1 MKQNNNPPL
10 EEQINFIDLALQIKE
25 SKNLIFWTT
34 LIFTLSALI
43 YAIQKPDLYK
53 TTILLTPTTLQ
64 YPSGVEEPI
73 HPIKET
79 LSNIKVQQIY
89 EEFNKQRELISLTF
103 SIFENQL
110 IKVVCTSESK
120 NENLFRLNE
129 YIEDLASNDNIKAN
143 MHIQKMQK
151 EYTRMIASLE
161 REINFI
167 TTIESQKLTDLRKQF
182 QLLETQQNEDLSI
195 QTRVSTLRQINEH
208 QSSTRVFKLTEEQKA
223 LEFEMQDLNEINII
237 LAKIDLESTQTIST
251 KIALITALGF
261 FGGLFT
267 SLILMLFNKL
277 SLSLR
282 SQKL

>member
-10 EEQINFIDLALQIKE
+10 EEQINFTDLALQIKE

-43 YAIQKPDLYK
+43 YAMQKPDLYK

-73 HPIKET
+73 QPINET
-79 LSNIKVQQIY
+79 LSNLKVKQIY
-89 EEFNKQRELISLTF
+89 EEFNKKREFIGLTF

-120 NENLFRLNE
+120 NENLFRVNE
-129 YIEDLASNDNIKAN
+129 FIEDLVSNDNIKAN
-143 MHIQKMQK
+143 MHIQEMQK
-151 EYTRMIASLE
+151 KYTRMIASLE
-161 REINFI
+161 RQINFN
-167 TTIESQKLTDLRKQF
+167 TKIESQKLTDLRKQF
-182 QLLETQQNEDLSI
+182 QLLETLQNQDLLI
-195 QTRVSTLRQINEH
+195 QTRVSTLRQIIEDE
-208 QSSTRVFKLTEEQKA
+208 SSTRVLQLTEEKKA
-223 LEFEMQDLNEINII
+223 LEFEMQDLNEINIS
-237 LAKIDLESTQTIST
+237 LAKIDSESTQTIST
-251 KIALITALGF
+251 KIALITVLGF
-261 FGGLFT
+261 FGGLFA

-277 SLSLR
+277 SLTLR